1 MDAITNIYEEINK
14 DSLKTYVIINGISMY
29 LRRYKTMEETKQFAE
44 NYLDNSNEII
54 IREIISLDIND
65 KKLLQTINNVP
76 L

>member
-1 MDAITNIYEEINK
+1 MDAKINTWEQLSP
-14 DSLKTYVIINGISMY
+14 DTIKTYVIINGESMY
-29 LRRYKTMEETKQFAE
+29 LRKFKTTAEAKQFAE

-65 KKLLQTINNVP
+65 KQHLQTINNVP